1 MVTRKIPKEEQR
13 AIFDYVRS
21 DAGKIIEYHEEKEH
35 KNRKREI
42 LVFVSTIVG
51 AVASV
56 IAAITGIIAL
66 LH

>member
-1 MVTRKIPKEEQR
+1 MSYKIPKEDQR
-13 AIFDYVRS
+13 ALFESMRS
-21 DAGKIIEYHEEKEH
+21 DSSKIIEYHEKQNC
-35 KNRKREI
+35 KNRKKEI
-42 LVFVSTIVG
+42 LMFIATIVG

>member
-1 MVTRKIPKEEQR
+1 MVNRKIPKEEQR

-21 DAGKIIEYHEEKEH
+21 DSSKIIEYHEKQNC
-35 KNRKREI
+35 KNRKKEI
-42 LVFVSTIVG
+42 LMFIATIVG